1 MFRKGVFNTI
11 CLAVVIFSSAIT
23 AGTSEKSEEK
33 ATQKKTTKLD
43 SILAEMRRNAYQN
56 YTQEYKAL
64 SLYDSLG
71 IKQYLD
77 RSIDI
82 NALNAVD
89 SVLKHYVLQN
99 TVPTYDWSDSPYA
112 YYHALNNNLIAQAM
126 ARQTRIKALLA
137 YALTRED
144 KCMVVKDAFE
154 TFFEYNNG
162 KRDEEYQMLIN
173 AKRIC
178 PGIYK
183 KLLKY
188 GDCVDSHSR
197 EALSDFVKIIK
208 PIEDQ

>member
-1 MFRKGVFNTI
+1 MFRMGIFSKL
-11 CLAVVIFSSAIT
+11 CWAAVVYFLAI
-23 AGTSEKSEEK
+23 APGCSEKPEEEV
-33 ATQKKTTKLD
+33 AQKKTTKLD

-77 RSIDI
+77 RSIDK

-99 TVPTYDWSDSPYA
+99 TVPTYDWSDSLYA
-112 YYHALNNNLIAQAM
+112 YNHALNNNLIAQAM

-137 YALTRED
+137 YALIKED

-188 GDCVDSHSR
+188 GDCVDSLSR
-197 EALSDFVKIIK
+197 EALSDFVKIIE